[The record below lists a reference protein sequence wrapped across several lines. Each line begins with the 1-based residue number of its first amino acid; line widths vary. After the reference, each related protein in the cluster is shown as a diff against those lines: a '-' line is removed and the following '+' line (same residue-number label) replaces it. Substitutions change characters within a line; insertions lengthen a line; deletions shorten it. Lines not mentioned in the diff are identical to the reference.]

1 MKTYSISSKA
11 YVSINVPIDIH
22 NTLIIPKKGSTIT
35 VMFDVI
41 PEGLRTLADKNVI
54 IMKEIK

>member
-11 YVSINVPIDIH
+11 YVSINVPIDTQ
-22 NTLIIPKKGSTIT
+22 NTLIIPKKGMTIT
-35 VMFDVI
+35 ISLETI
-41 PEGLRTLADKNVI
+41 PDCLRVLSDKNVI